1 MGEEDSGDKTEEPTP
16 HKLREAREKGQ
27 IAKSKDITSVTMIF
41 VSFFTLKA
49 SVGHLWEEMDSIL
62 RNAFGYIPLGFS
74 ESVVGNLLKDTLYS
88 FLIAMAPLF
97 AVTFITALMIEA
109 LQTGFLFSMSS
120 IAPKLEKLNP
130 IEGFK
135 KFFALKQYVE
145 LVKSAIKMAVVIW
158 LIYGVI
164 VEEFP
169 IVILAQSLEPWQVM
183 TFTGNL
189 VMKVVVRV
197 GMFYIA
203 VAVFDYFYQQHEHL
217 KSMKMTK
224 KEIKDE
230 YKRLEGDPQI
240 KQRQKEAARQM
251 SMGRQMG
258 AVPGADVVVTN
269 PTHIAIALAYKPDK
283 MKAPVV
289 VAKGKLL
296 IAETIKRIA
305 AEHNIV
311 IVENVPL
318 ARALFPVV
326 EVDTEVPPQYYKAVA
341 QILAFVYN
349 LRKKRGQRQ
358 DTL

>member
-1 MGEEDSGDKTEEPTP
+1 MGEDSGDKTEEPTP
-16 HKLREAREKGQ
+16 HKLRESREKGQ
-27 IAKSKDITSVTMIF
+27 IAKSKDITVVTMIF

-49 SVGHLWEEMDSIL
+49 SVGHLWQEMETVL
-62 RNAFGYIPLGFS
+62 RNSFGYIPLEFS
-74 ESVVGNLLKDTLYS
+74 ESAVGHLLKETSYS
-88 FLIAMAPLF
+88 FLVAMAPLF
-97 AVTFITALMIEA
+97 FVTFMTALIIES

-145 LVKSAIKMAVVIW
+145 LVKSSIKMAVIIW
-158 LIYGVI
+158 LIYGI
-164 VEEFP
+164 VVDEFP
-169 IVILAQSLEPWQVM
+169 MVILAQSLEPWQVM
-183 TFTGNL
+183 AFTGNL

-203 VAVFDYFYQQHEHL
+203 VALFDYFYQQYEYL

-230 YKRLEGDPQI
+230 YKRLEGDPEI
-240 KQRQKEAARQM
+240 KQRQKEAAKQM

-296 IAETIKRIA
+296 VAETIKRIA
-305 AEHNIV
+305 LENNIV

>member
-1 MGEEDSGDKTEEPTP
+1 
-16 HKLREAREKGQ
+16 
-27 IAKSKDITSVTMIF
+27 
-41 VSFFTLKA
+41 
-49 SVGHLWEEMDSIL
+49 MDTIL
-62 RNAFGYIPLGFS
+62 RQSFGYIPLAFS
-74 ESVVGNLLKDTLYS
+74 ESVVGQLLKETTFS
-88 FLIAMAPLF
+88 FLLAMAPLF
-97 AVTFITALMIEA
+97 AVTFVTALIIES

-145 LVKSAIKMAVVIW
+145 LVKSSIKMAIVIW
-158 LIYGVI
+158 LIIIVI
-164 VEEFP
+164 IEDFP
-169 IVILAQSLEPWQVM
+169 IVILSQSLSPFQVM
-183 TFTGNL
+183 AFTGDL

-197 GMFYIA
+197 GLFYIA
-203 VAVFDYFYQQHEHL
+203 VAVFDYFYQKHEHL

-240 KQRQKEAARQM
+240 KQRQKEASRQM

-258 AVPGADVVVTN
+258 SVPGADVVVTN

-289 VAKGKLL
+289 LAKGKLL
-296 IAETIKRIA
+296 VAETIKRIA
-305 AEHNIV
+305 AQHNVV
-311 IVENVPL
+311 IVENVAL

>member
-1 MGEEDSGDKTEEPTP
+1 MGEDSGDKTEEPTP
-16 HKLREAREKGQ
+16 HKLRESREKGQ
-27 IAKSKDITSVTMIF
+27 IAKSKDITAVTMIF

-49 SVGHLWEEMDSIL
+49 SVAHLWDSMDTIL
-62 RNAFGYIPLGFS
+62 RQSFGYIPLAFS
-74 ESVVGNLLKDTLYS
+74 ESVVGQLLKETTFS
-88 FLIAMAPLF
+88 FLLAMAPLF
-97 AVTFITALMIEA
+97 AVTFVTALIIES

-145 LVKSAIKMAVVIW
+145 LVKSSIKMAIVIW
-158 LIYGVI
+158 LIIIVI
-164 VEEFP
+164 IEDFP
-169 IVILAQSLEPWQVM
+169 IVILSQSLSPFQVM
-183 TFTGNL
+183 AFTGDL

-197 GMFYIA
+197 GLFYIA
-203 VAVFDYFYQQHEHL
+203 VAVFDYFYQKHEHL

-240 KQRQKEAARQM
+240 KQRQKEASRQM

-258 AVPGADVVVTN
+258 SVPGADVVVTN

-289 VAKGKLL
+289 LAKGKLL
-296 IAETIKRIA
+296 VAETIKRIA
-305 AEHNIV
+305 AQHNVV
-311 IVENVPL
+311 IVENVAL

>member
-1 MGEEDSGDKTEEPTP
+1 MGEDSGDKTEEPTP
-16 HKLREAREKGQ
+16 HKLREARDKGQ
-27 IAKSKDITSVTMIF
+27 IAKSKDVTAVTMIF

-49 SVGHLWEEMDSIL
+49 SVGHLWQSMDMIM
-62 RNAFGYIPLGFS
+62 RNAFGYIPLAFS
-74 ESVVGNLLKDTLYS
+74 ESIVGQLLKDTLFS
-88 FLIAMAPLF
+88 FLVAMAPLF
-97 AVTFITALMIEA
+97 FVTFATALIIES

-145 LVKSAIKMAVVIW
+145 LLKSSIKMAIVIW
-158 LIYGVI
+158 LISGVI
-164 VEEFP
+164 IEEFP

-197 GMFYIA
+197 GLFYIA
-203 VAVFDYFYQQHEHL
+203 VALFDYFYQKYEHL

-283 MKAPVV
+283 MKAPIV

-305 AEHNIV
+305 AQHDV
-311 IVENVPL
+311 VVVENVAL

>member
-1 MGEEDSGDKTEEPTP
+1 MGEDSGDKTEEPTP
-16 HKLREAREKGQ
+16 HKLRESREKGQ
-27 IAKSKDITSVTMIF
+27 IAKSKDLTAVTLIF
-41 VSFFTLKA
+41 VSFFTLKGQ
-49 SVGHLWEEMDSIL
+49 VGHLWESMDMIL
-62 RNAFGYIPLGFS
+62 RNSFGYIPLAFS
-74 ESVVGNLLKDTLYS
+74 ESIVGQLLKDTLFT
-88 FLIAMAPLF
+88 FLLAMAPLF
-97 AVTFITALMIEA
+97 GVIFMTAIVVES
-109 LQTGFLFSMSS
+109 LQTKFLFSMSS

-145 LVKSAIKMAVVIW
+145 LLKSSIKMAVVIW
-158 LIYGVI
+158 LISSVI
-164 VEEFP
+164 IEDFP
-169 IVILAQSLEPWQVM
+169 IVVLSQSLEPWQVM
-183 TFTGNL
+183 TFTGAL
-189 VMKVVVRV
+189 VMKVVTRV
-197 GMFYIA
+197 GLFYIA
-203 VAVFDYFYQQHEHL
+203 VALFDYFYQQYEHL

-283 MKAPVV
+283 MKAPIV

-305 AEHNIV
+305 AQHNIV
-311 IVENVPL
+311 IVENVAL

-349 LRKKRGQRQ
+349 LRKKRGHRQ